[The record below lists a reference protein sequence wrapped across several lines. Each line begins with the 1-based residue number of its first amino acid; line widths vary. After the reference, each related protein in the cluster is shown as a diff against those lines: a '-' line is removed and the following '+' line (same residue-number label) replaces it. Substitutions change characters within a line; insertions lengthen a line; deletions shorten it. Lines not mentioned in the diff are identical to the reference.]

1 MDAKNEKPSQLGA
14 AHCSEAP
21 RGSVCENGCPSSPAS
36 PETEN
41 RGKEARQT
49 LNKVGYA
56 GSCLCQE
63 TNRIGL
69 HDLKMLMLLK
79 EP

>member
-1 MDAKNEKPSQLGA
+1 MKSHLSSVL
-14 AHCSEAP
+14 HIAP
-21 RGSVCENGCPSSPAS
+21 RHQEEVFVKMGVLPPLAS

-63 TNRIGL
+63 TNRIRL